1 MPVVMPFWVTPGVGV
16 SSRFAQVNLD
26 YLNQLEEVDIPLS
39 DDARSSFEVTAHQ
52 TLRERIVYYLN
63 RAPRDP
69 SLHSRPTTS
78 DVYFFPTGMATI
90 YKTHSYL
97 SHHDVGTT
105 VLFGMAFMN
114 TLTLFDEFSTS
125 HKFFGLGT
133 DSDLHDLEVFLQ
145 EERKAGRKVQAI
157 WTEFPSNPILFA
169 PNLTRLKVLAR
180 EYDTILVVDDTIGSF
195 ANIDVMSHVDIL
207 VTSLTKSFNGY
218 ADAIAGSVVLNPASP
233 RYTEL
238 KSLFGKYYIPELYSA
253 DAETIELNSRD
264 YLTRTTTLNNN
275 AAALVSYLHT
285 CAQDPRSAV
294 KRVHYPDPTINSSG
308 KHYREFMRPP
318 TDDFTPGY
326 GCLFNVELEDIPT
339 TIAFYDNL
347 NVHFG
352 PHLGAPFTL
361 CFAYS
366 MGAYGN
372 RLDWAARYDL
382 RPTQI
387 RVSAGLED
395 IDNLL
400 EDFRIAV
407 EAADKVKAA
416 AASTN

>member
-1 MPVVMPFWVTPGVGV
+1 MSVVAAFWITPGVGI
-16 SSRFAQVNLD
+16 SSRFAQHNLE
-26 YLNQLEEVDIPLS
+26 YLKQLTEVDLPVT
-39 DDARSSFEVTAHQ
+39 DGARSNFEVSAHQ
-52 TLRERIVYYLN
+52 TLRKRIVYYLN

-69 SLHSRPTTS
+69 SLHMRPTTS
-78 DVYFFPTGMATI
+78 DVYFFPTGMAAI
-90 YKTHSYL
+90 YKTHSYI
-97 SHHDVGTT
+97 SHHYKGTT

-133 DSDLHDLEVFLQ
+133 DSDLHDLELFLR
-145 EERKAGRKVQAI
+145 EEQKAGRKVQAI
-157 WTEFPSNPILFA
+157 WAEFPSNPILFA
-169 PNLTRLKVLAR
+169 PNLARLRVLAR
-180 EYDTILVVDDTIGSF
+180 EYDTILGVDDTIGSF
-195 ANIDVMSHVDIL
+195 ANIDIVSHVDIL

-218 ADAIAGSVVLNPASP
+218 ADAIAGSVVLNPAGQK
-233 RYTEL
+233 YTEL
-238 KSLFGKYYIPELYSA
+238 KSVFGRYHIPELYSV
-253 DAETIELNSRD
+253 DAETIERNSRD

-275 AAALVSYLHT
+275 AAALVSYLNK
-285 CAQDPRSAV
+285 CSQDPKSAV

-308 KHYREFMRPP
+308 KHYHEFMRLP

-326 GCLFNVELEDIPT
+326 GCLFNVELEDLPT
-339 TIAFYDNL
+339 TVAFYDNL

-361 CFAYS
+361 CFAYT
-366 MGAYGN
+366 MGAYGS

-387 RVSAGLED
+387 RISAGLEN
-395 IDNLL
+395 INNLL
-400 EDFRIAV
+400 GDFRIAV

-416 AASTN
+416 AASTT